1 MPLMKRIVA
10 SAAFQ
15 SAAGSLAANYLR
27 LVWNTSRI
35 VYDPPYLYDEVE
47 MPAII
52 AFWHGQHFL
61 APFIKRNNDS
71 HRTKVLISRHR
82 DGEINARAAHKLG
95 IETIRGSGAHNGE
108 FHRKGGAAGFSAMLD
123 ALNEGYNVALTADV
137 PKVSRVAG
145 MGVIKLAQHSGR
157 PIYPIAIA
165 SSRRIELDNWDRSAI
180 NLPLSRIAFCGCG
193 PFLVPRDCD
202 DATLEAK
209 RLEIEAA
216 LNDMTARAY
225 AIADGKEP
233 VKQDIQRDAAA

>member
-35 VYDPPYLYDEVE
+35 VRDPPYMYEEVE
-47 MPAII
+47 MPAIV

-71 HRTKVLISRHR
+71 HRTKTLISRHR
-82 DGEINARAAHKLG
+82 DGEINARAAQKLG

-108 FHRKGGAAGFSAMLD
+108 FHRKGGMTAFTQMLD
-123 ALNEGYNVALTADV
+123 ALAEGYNVALTADV

-145 MGVIKLAQHSGR
+145 MGIIKLAQHSGR

-165 SSRRIELDNWDRSAI
+165 SSRRIDLDNWDKSAI
-180 NLPLSRIAFCGCG
+180 NLPFSRIAFCGCG
-193 PFLVPRDCD
+193 PFLVPRDAD
-202 DATLEAK
+202 AATLEAK
-209 RLEIEAA
+209 RQDIENA
-216 LNDMTARAY
+216 LNDMTARAT
-225 AIADGKEP
+225 AIADGKSVP
-233 VKQDIQRDAAA
+233 AQSVTGGAAA